1 MKKFFSYD
9 PKLLVYGFLIVF
21 FASYGQT
28 FFISI
33 FNSEIRSHYSL
44 SDGEFGLIYSIATIL
59 SAVMLISFAKLID
72 YIDLRIY
79 SLLISAGMIL
89 SCLAMFFFIKHVL
102 YLLLIIFSLRFF
114 GQGAMGHAGETTMA
128 RYFGNNRGKAL
139 SVSTL
144 GGMIGVMLLPMFI
157 IYLMKYY
164 TFNQIWL
171 AASIS
176 IIIFIPIIFFLLNDQ
191 VKRHIN
197 FKKNISNDSS
207 NQKWRTRDLIKQKK
221 FYIYL
226 PMSITSSFVSTG
238 LMFHQIFI
246 FNQKGWSL
254 IMLGNGFLFLGIFSI
269 IGLII
274 GGPIIDKFNTR
285 KTALTAL
292 LPLFLALLVLL
303 FFNNYFSL
311 LIYMSLYG
319 LNHGLT
325 APFIG
330 ALWAEIYGVE
340 SLGTVKALLHAGGV
354 FASALS
360 PLIFGYLI
368 DIGFGISIIVI
379 ISMLIIIV
387 STFLPIYNKLP

>member
-59 SAVMLISFAKLID
+59 SAAMLISFAKLID

-79 SLLISAGMIL
+79 SLLISVGMIL
-89 SCLAMFFFIKHVL
+89 SCLAMFFFIKHVF

-387 STFLPIYNKLP
+387 STLLPIYNKLP